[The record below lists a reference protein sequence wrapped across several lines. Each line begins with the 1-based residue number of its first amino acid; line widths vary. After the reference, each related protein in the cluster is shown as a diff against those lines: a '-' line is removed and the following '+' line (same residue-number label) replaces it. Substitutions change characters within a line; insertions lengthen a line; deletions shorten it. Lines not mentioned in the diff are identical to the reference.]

1 MAEVISPN
9 WVQAGEL
16 GLAFVVLILASG
28 LVHFVLDTS
37 GKREA
42 TLLEI
47 VQEITPALSV
57 IIDALEDID
66 KRLDKV
72 EQAVGVETGRSK
84 RQNRGLKLNDS

>member
-1 MAEVISPN
+1 MVEIISPD

-16 GLAFVVLILASG
+16 GFAFIVLILSAG
-28 LVHFVLDTS
+28 LVRFVLHTS

-42 TLLEI
+42 TLLKI

-66 KRLDKV
+66 DRLDKV
-72 EQAVGVETGRSK
+72 EQAVGVDGSK
-84 RQNRGLKLNDS
+84 RKSRGLKLNDS